1 MIHSPKV
8 VKIELVA
15 KGSGNFRS
23 NLKFGWRKMS
33 KNELLNPKIKN
44 RVMKLRK
51 GAVRRKR
58 AQAISSIK
66 FDKIESDNIKK
77 ILWVVWLTK
86 KYIFIRNSSNIE
98 NYNKYKLLNKML
110 MNKILGRAFF
120 CVSKQVTPKVPKAPK
135 F

>member
-1 MIHSPKV
+1 
-8 VKIELVA
+8 
-15 KGSGNFRS
+15 
-23 NLKFGWRKMS
+23 
-33 KNELLNPKIKN
+33 
-44 RVMKLRK
+44 MKLRK

-98 NYNKYKLLNKML
+98 NYNKYKLLN
-110 MNKILGRAFF
+110 NY
-120 CVSKQVTPKVPKAPK
+120 
-135 F
+135 

>member
-1 MIHSPKV
+1 MSIKAIYLIHSPKV
-8 VKIELVA
+8 AKIELVS

-51 GAVRRKR
+51 GAVRRKK
-58 AQAISSIK
+58 AQVLSSIK

-77 ILWVVWLTK
+77 IL
-86 KYIFIRNSSNIE
+86 
-98 NYNKYKLLNKML
+98 
-110 MNKILGRAFF
+110 
-120 CVSKQVTPKVPKAPK
+120 
-135 F
+135 